1 MSNPDAYNL
10 KPGHVVMYS
19 ASWCPDCKRAR
30 AFFIEHNIEF
40 LDIDLGKDIDGYLF
54 VEGLTR
60 RVRVP
65 TIIFPD
71 AAILI
76 EPSNEAL
83 AQQLGVKNNA

>member
-1 MSNPDAYNL
+1 MSESDAYNL
-10 KPGHVVMYS
+10 KPQKIVMYT

-30 AFFIEHNIEF
+30 AFFNEHNIDF
-40 LDIDLGKDIDGYLF
+40 MDIDLGKDIDGYLF

-65 TIIFPD
+65 TIIFPN

-83 AQQLGVKNNA
+83 EQQIGVKK